1 MAVRQIVY
9 HMFHPGDVLT
19 TRAEPV
25 AEIDDEIRALVDDM
39 AETMYDAPGVGLA
52 APQVGV
58 SKRITVIDI
67 SGPEEQADLRVLI
80 NPQILQAEGKITWEE
95 GCLSIP
101 GVYEKVQRKARVRVR
116 ALGRDG
122 QPYEFDAEGLL
133 AVAVQHELDHLD
145 GVLFLDHLSPLK
157 RRLALKKYKKTLER
171 LARGEDPYG
180 DEERGERRG
189 GEEAAPSE
197 S

>member
-25 AEIDDEIRALVDDM
+25 AEVDDEIRALVDDM
-39 AETMYDAPGVGLA
+39 AETMYDAPGIGLA

-58 SKRITVIDI
+58 GKRITVIDT

-80 NPQILQAEGKITWEE
+80 NPQIVHAEGKITWEE

-116 ALGRDG
+116 ALDRDG
-122 QPYEFDAEGLL
+122 QPYEFEADGLL

-157 RRLALKKYKKTLER
+157 RRLALKKYRKTLDR

-189 GEEAAPSE
+189 EEAAPSE